1 MRPAREDLLMLTLNK
16 LFFALAFL
24 GGSAAVQAE
33 NLPGALLRAKG
44 GERVNKANPGVRTA
58 EYKVYS
64 TIPYASG
71 THNGVKLSRA
81 TLQGGYDP
89 KLRPTYIF

>member
-33 NLPGALLRAKG
+33 NLPGALLRANAG
-44 GERVNKANPGVRTA
+44 QRVNKANPGLRTA
-58 EYKVYS
+58 EYNVYS
-64 TIPYASG
+64 TIHYASG
-71 THNGVKLSRA
+71 THNGVKLSQA
-81 TLQGGYDP
+81 TLKGGYDP
-89 KLRPTYIF
+89 KQRPTYIF